1 MKKFKSLF
9 WIGFIMMGSP
19 VIITFT
25 MFIVSKLVD
34 NKKGKKMEFKTPL
47 YDTIKVEKKVI
58 IYDTIRIEKIV
69 KPKIKKTNLDSV
81 KVIKDTIKPV

>member
-9 WIGFIMMGSP
+9 WIGFIMICSP
-19 VIITFT
+19 IIITFT
-25 MFIVSKLVD
+25 MFIVSKFVS
-34 NKKGKKMEFKTPL
+34 NKQGKKMEFKTPL

-69 KPKIKKTNLDSV
+69 KPKIKKTYLDSV